1 MGRKTKKKE
10 MRNYLQ
16 TDFDFD
22 SDLLLELFDELP
34 IWAAP
39 FGLKLLDSIQYR
51 KNIAALD
58 IGFGAGFPL
67 TEIAMRLGE
76 TCKIY
81 GIDPWS
87 AAIRRTE
94 KKIVFYGIKN
104 VEIIN
109 GVAENIPLPDN
120 SVELITSNN
129 GLNNVESIEKALS
142 ECSRIIKS
150 GGQLIHT
157 YNLDTTMFEFYD
169 LLKVVLTENNMDREL
184 KKLDEQVYKK
194 RKPLNEFVKLLEQN
208 NFRVINIFNDRFDY
222 KFADGTAMLHHYF
235 IRLAFLDGWK
245 SIIPEEKQSE
255 IFNCVENLLNQKSE
269 KDGYVNLSVPFVL
282 LDCVKN

>member
-1 MGRKTKKKE
+1 MS
-10 MRNYLQ
+10 NYLK

-39 FGLKLLDSIQYR
+39 FGLKLLDSIKYR
-51 KNIAALD
+51 KNISALD

-81 GIDPWS
+81 GIDPWD

-94 KKIVFYGIKN
+94 KKIEFYGIKN

-109 GVAENIPLPDN
+109 GVAENIPLHDN

-142 ECSRIIKS
+142 ECSRITKT

-169 LLKVVLTENNMDREL
+169 LLKVVLTENKMDKEL
-184 KKLDEQVYKK
+184 EKLDDQIYKK
-194 RKPLNEFVKLLEQN
+194 RKPLNEFIKLLEMN
-208 NFRVINIFNDRFDY
+208 NFSVKNILNDQFDY
-222 KFADGTAMLHHYF
+222 KFADGTAMLNHYF

-245 SIIPEEKQSE
+245 SIIPKEKQIE
-255 IFNCVENLLNQKSE
+255 IFNLVENLLNQKAE

>member
-1 MGRKTKKKE
+1 MS
-10 MRNYLQ
+10 NYLK

-39 FGLKLLDSIQYR
+39 FGLKLLDSIKYR
-51 KNIAALD
+51 KNISALD

-81 GIDPWS
+81 GIDPWD

-94 KKIVFYGIKN
+94 KKIEFYGIKN
-104 VEIIN
+104 IEIIN

-142 ECSRIIKS
+142 ECSRIIKT

-157 YNLDTTMFEFYD
+157 YNLDTTMFEFYN
-169 LLKVVLTENNMDREL
+169 LFKVVLTENKMDREL
-184 KKLDEQVYKK
+184 KKLDDQVYKK
-194 RKPLNEFVKLLEQN
+194 RKPLNEFIKLLELN
-208 NFRVINIFNDRFDY
+208 NFRVTNILNDQFNY
-222 KFADGTAMLHHYF
+222 KYADGTTMLNHYF

-245 SIIPEEKQSE
+245 SIIPEEKQTE
-255 IFNCVENLLNQKSE
+255 IFNRIENLLNQKAE

>member
-1 MGRKTKKKE
+1 MS
-10 MRNYLQ
+10 NYLK
-16 TDFDFD
+16 TDFNFD

-39 FGLKLLDSIQYR
+39 FGLKLLDSIKY
-51 KNIAALD
+51 KKSISALD

-81 GIDPWS
+81 GIDPWD

-94 KKIVFYGIKN
+94 KKIEFYGIKN

-129 GLNNVESIEKALS
+129 GLNNVESIEKVLS
-142 ECSRIIKS
+142 ECSRIIKT

-157 YNLDTTMFEFYD
+157 YNLDTTMFEYYD
-169 LLKVVLTENNMDREL
+169 LLKVVLTENKMDKEL
-184 KKLDEQVYKK
+184 KKLDDQVYKK
-194 RKPLNEFVKLLEQN
+194 RKPLNEFVKLLELN
-208 NFRVINIFNDRFDY
+208 DFNVTNILNDQFDY
-222 KFADGTAMLHHYF
+222 KFADGTAMLNHYF

-245 SIIPEEKQSE
+245 SIIPEEKQTE
-255 IFNCVENLLNQKSE
+255 IFNRVENLLNQKAE
-269 KDGYVNLSVPFVL
+269 KDGHINLSVPFVL

>member
-1 MGRKTKKKE
+1 MN
-10 MRNYLQ
+10 NYLK

-39 FGLKLLDSIQYR
+39 FGLKLLDSIKYK
-51 KNIAALD
+51 KNISALD

-81 GIDPWS
+81 GIDPWN

-94 KKIVFYGIKN
+94 KKIEFYGIKN

-129 GLNNVESIEKALS
+129 GLNNVESIEKALR
-142 ECSRIIKS
+142 ECSRITKT

-169 LLKVVLTENNMDREL
+169 LLKVVLTENKMDREL
-184 KKLDEQVYKK
+184 KKLDDQVYKK
-194 RKPLNEFVKLLEQN
+194 RKPLNEFVELLEKN
-208 NFRVINIFNDRFDY
+208 NFKVTNILNNQFDY
-222 KFADGTAMLHHYF
+222 KFADGTAMLNHYF

-245 SIIPEEKQSE
+245 SIIPEEKQTE
-255 IFNCVENLLNQKSE
+255 IFSRVENLLNQKAE
-269 KDGYVNLSVPFVL
+269 TDGHVNLSVPFVL

>member
-1 MGRKTKKKE
+1 MS
-10 MRNYLQ
+10 NYLK

-39 FGLKLLDSIQYR
+39 FGLKLLDSIKYR
-51 KNIAALD
+51 KNISALD

-81 GIDPWS
+81 GIDPWD

-94 KKIVFYGIKN
+94 KKIEFYRIKN

-109 GVAENIPLPDN
+109 GVAENIPLHDN

-142 ECSRIIKS
+142 ECSRITKT

-169 LLKVVLTENNMDREL
+169 LLKVVLTENKMDKEL
-184 KKLDEQVYKK
+184 KKLDDQIYKK
-194 RKPLNEFVKLLEQN
+194 RKPLNEFIKLLEMN
-208 NFRVINIFNDRFDY
+208 NFRVKNILNDQFDY
-222 KFADGTAMLHHYF
+222 KFADGTAMLNHYF

-245 SIIPEEKQSE
+245 SIIPKEKQIE
-255 IFNCVENLLNQKSE
+255 IFNLVENLLNQKAE

>member
-1 MGRKTKKKE
+1 MN
-10 MRNYLQ
+10 NYLK

-34 IWAAP
+34 IWASP
-39 FGLKLLDSIQYR
+39 FGLKLLDNIKYR
-51 KNIAALD
+51 KNIAVLD

-81 GIDPWS
+81 GIDPWD
-87 AAIRRTE
+87 AAIRRAK
-94 KKIVFYGIKN
+94 KKIEFYGIKN
-104 VEIIN
+104 IEIIN
-109 GVAENIPLPDN
+109 GIAENIPLPDN

-129 GLNNVESIEKALS
+129 GLNNVESIEKSLS
-142 ECSRIIKS
+142 ECSRITKT

-157 YNLDTTMFEFYD
+157 YNLDTTMYEFYD
-169 LLKVVLTENNMDREL
+169 LLKEILTTEKMDREL
-184 KKLDEQVYKK
+184 KELDNQVYKK
-194 RKPLNEFVKLLEQN
+194 RKPLNEFVKLLELN
-208 NFRVINIFNDRFDY
+208 NFKVTNTLNDQFDY
-222 KFADGTAMLHHYF
+222 KFADGTAMLNHYF

-245 SIIPEEKQSE
+245 SIIPQEKQIE
-255 IFNCVENLLNQKSE
+255 IFNRIESLLNKKAE
-269 KDGYVNLSVPFVL
+269 KDGYVSLSVPFVL

>member
-1 MGRKTKKKE
+1 MS
-10 MRNYLQ
+10 NYLK

-39 FGLKLLDSIQYR
+39 FGLKLLDSIKYR
-51 KNIAALD
+51 KNISALD

-81 GIDPWS
+81 GIDPWD

-94 KKIVFYGIKN
+94 KKIEFYGIKN
-104 VEIIN
+104 IEIIN

-142 ECSRIIKS
+142 ECSRITKT

-157 YNLDTTMFEFYD
+157 YNLDTTMFEFYN
-169 LLKVVLTENNMDREL
+169 LFKVVLTENKMDREL
-184 KKLDEQVYKK
+184 KKLDDQVYKK
-194 RKPLNEFVKLLEQN
+194 RKPLNEFIKLLELN
-208 NFRVINIFNDRFDY
+208 NFRVTNILNDQFNY
-222 KFADGTAMLHHYF
+222 KYADGTTMLNHYF

-245 SIIPEEKQSE
+245 SIIPEEKQTE
-255 IFNCVENLLNQKSE
+255 IFNRIENLLNQKAE

>member
-1 MGRKTKKKE
+1 MS
-10 MRNYLQ
+10 NYLK

-39 FGLKLLDSIQYR
+39 FGLKLLDSIKYR
-51 KNIAALD
+51 KNISALD

-81 GIDPWS
+81 GIDPWD

-94 KKIVFYGIKN
+94 KKIEFYGIKN
-104 VEIIN
+104 IEIIN

-142 ECSRIIKS
+142 ECSRITKT

-169 LLKVVLTENNMDREL
+169 LLKVVLIENKMDREL
-184 KKLDEQVYKK
+184 KKLDDQVYKK
-194 RKPLNEFVKLLEQN
+194 RKPLNEFIKLLELN
-208 NFRVINIFNDRFDY
+208 NFRVTNILNDQFDY
-222 KFADGTAMLHHYF
+222 KYADGTTMLNHYF

-245 SIIPEEKQSE
+245 SIIPEEKQTE
-255 IFNCVENLLNQKSE
+255 IFNRIENLLNQKAE

-282 LDCVKN
+282 LDCVKD

>member
-1 MGRKTKKKE
+1 MS
-10 MRNYLQ
+10 NYLK

-39 FGLKLLDSIQYR
+39 FGLKLLDSIKYR
-51 KNIAALD
+51 KNISALD

-81 GIDPWS
+81 GIDPWD

-94 KKIVFYGIKN
+94 KKIEFYGIKN
-104 VEIIN
+104 IEIIN

-142 ECSRIIKS
+142 ECSRILKT

-169 LLKVVLTENNMDREL
+169 LLKVVLTENKMDREL
-184 KKLDEQVYKK
+184 KKLDDQVYKK
-194 RKPLNEFVKLLEQN
+194 RKPLNEFVKLLELN
-208 NFRVINIFNDRFDY
+208 NFKVTNILNDQFDY
-222 KFADGTAMLHHYF
+222 MFADGTAMLNHYF

-245 SIIPEEKQSE
+245 SIIPEEKQTE
-255 IFNCVENLLNQKSE
+255 IFNRVENLLNLKSE

>member
-1 MGRKTKKKE
+1 MN
-10 MRNYLQ
+10 NYLK

-34 IWAAP
+34 IWASP
-39 FGLKLLDSIQYR
+39 FGLKLLDNIKYR
-51 KNIAALD
+51 KNIAVLD

-81 GIDPWS
+81 GIDPWD
-87 AAIRRTE
+87 AAIRRTK
-94 KKIVFYGIKN
+94 KKIEFYGIKN
-104 VEIIN
+104 IEIIN
-109 GVAENIPLPDN
+109 GIAENIPLLDN

-129 GLNNVESIEKALS
+129 GLNNVESIEKSLS
-142 ECSRIIKS
+142 ECSRITKT

-157 YNLDTTMFEFYD
+157 YNLDTTMYEFYD
-169 LLKVVLTENNMDREL
+169 LLKEILTTEKMDREL
-184 KKLDEQVYKK
+184 KELDNHVYKK
-194 RKPLNEFVKLLEQN
+194 RKPLNEFVKLLELN
-208 NFRVINIFNDRFDY
+208 NFKVTNILNDQFDY
-222 KFADGTAMLHHYF
+222 KFADGTAMLNHYF

-245 SIIPEEKQSE
+245 SIIPQEKQIE
-255 IFNCVENLLNQKSE
+255 IFNCIESLLNKKAE
-269 KDGYVNLSVPFVL
+269 KDGYVSLSVPFVL